1 MLTLKRLAVYL
12 ITFIICAVLAL
23 SIGNWRK
30 VDNYIVAYSNQV
42 SKADSIVNKE
52 IVFVHLDQ
60 NPPGESACE
69 TFYLKRRNTIDL
81 LNAVAIQAE
90 QNNGPKGVVLDIWF
104 GRDNTEQENL
114 IAAINNLQEK
124 GTPVYAAYNIN
135 AAREGVDIDSV
146 DIETLEAAHLTE
158 VYNILANG
166 GEAKHPGSG
175 RYHTNFYNE
184 RDMASYEN
192 DYYFVSN
199 AFGDSTQIESLVYK
213 IAHDLGDSR
222 TLLNEVKRRGSIT
235 PYASAEEMQSHS
247 YFFAADAQL
256 SLESFIPYDQVPES
270 RHTIDMDKKIM
281 VVGDPLN
288 DIIGMGKWAIPG
300 PYVLTWAIS
309 DLLDMNNRLKLP
321 LESTPVIIGQML
333 FFSFFVALAFAL
345 FFKYIK
351 ILQTKPAIIALLS
364 FLVSL
369 LLLFIYYRLILT
381 FKAVIPVGQ
390 TIVTMIVAALLCWR
404 FAYKFLV
411 TGIVEGAGKYDVFI
425 SYSHGPQAEWV
436 EKNVYEPLAAYRKP
450 SGDRLNIFFD
460 KKSIGIGEAFT
471 SRYMWAIVDTKCFI
485 PVVTD
490 EYYGKNHCR
499 NELDLAVNRYVE
511 KRININM
518 LAFNYEAVPEPYR
531 TFNYIEVGKNPD
543 FINIITS
550 NLRD

>member
-436 EKNVYEPLAAYRKP
+436 EKNVRVY
-450 SGDRLNIFFD
+450 
-460 KKSIGIGEAFT
+460 
-471 SRYMWAIVDTKCFI
+471 IV
-485 PVVTD
+485 P
-490 EYYGKNHCR
+490 
-499 NELDLAVNRYVE
+499 
-511 KRININM
+511 
-518 LAFNYEAVPEPYR
+518 
-531 TFNYIEVGKNPD
+531 
-543 FINIITS
+543 
-550 NLRD
+550 

>member
-184 RDMASYEN
+184 P
-192 DYYFVSN
+192 
-199 AFGDSTQIESLVYK
+199 
-213 IAHDLGDSR
+213 
-222 TLLNEVKRRGSIT
+222 SIRIMKN
-235 PYASAEEMQSHS
+235 PVCNSA
-247 YFFAADAQL
+247 
-256 SLESFIPYDQVPES
+256 
-270 RHTIDMDKKIM
+270 
-281 VVGDPLN
+281 
-288 DIIGMGKWAIPG
+288 
-300 PYVLTWAIS
+300 
-309 DLLDMNNRLKLP
+309 
-321 LESTPVIIGQML
+321 
-333 FFSFFVALAFAL
+333 
-345 FFKYIK
+345 
-351 ILQTKPAIIALLS
+351 
-364 FLVSL
+364 
-369 LLLFIYYRLILT
+369 
-381 FKAVIPVGQ
+381 
-390 TIVTMIVAALLCWR
+390 
-404 FAYKFLV
+404 
-411 TGIVEGAGKYDVFI
+411 
-425 SYSHGPQAEWV
+425 
-436 EKNVYEPLAAYRKP
+436 
-450 SGDRLNIFFD
+450 
-460 KKSIGIGEAFT
+460 
-471 SRYMWAIVDTKCFI
+471 
-485 PVVTD
+485 
-490 EYYGKNHCR
+490 R
-499 NELDLAVNRYVE
+499 NEL
-511 KRININM
+511 
-518 LAFNYEAVPEPYR
+518 
-531 TFNYIEVGKNPD
+531 
-543 FINIITS
+543 
-550 NLRD
+550 